1 VTDVVDVT
9 SEFTA
14 GWRSRQFRRVGDSMS
29 RSRRWQGAWRYLRS
43 PAVNI
48 PASVLVLVAF
58 FCFAGPYVLHLAGPN
73 AGVLAAKY
81 VSLPLGSPGHL
92 LGTDAAGNDIL
103 SRLLYGGRISLEV
116 GLGATAIG
124 FLVGS
129 TIGTVAGYLGGL
141 VDSVVMRCLDVFL
154 AFPALVL
161 ALAIATFLGPNE
173 RDVIIA
179 LSCFTIPAYSRL
191 SRATVLRLRSR
202 DFVAASRSMGA
213 TSRHVM
219 MQHLAPNL
227 VPALMTYVFLQVGIA
242 MLTEAGLSYLG
253 VGIRLPAPS
262 WGNMIAAGQIELGTR
277 PDYVLIP
284 AACLFITVLSC
295 NMLANGLREIASS
308 EVS

>member
-1 VTDVVDVT
+1 MTDAAG
-9 SEFTA
+9 EFPMA
-14 GWRSRQFRRVGDSMS
+14 WRSRQFRRVEDAMRS
-29 RSRRWQGAWRYLRS
+29 SRRWQGAWRYLRS

-48 PASVLVLVAF
+48 PAGALVLVAF
-58 FCFAGPYVLHLAGPN
+58 MCFAGPLLFNLPGPN
-73 AGVLAAKY
+73 AGSLQQIMLPIGAK
-81 VSLPLGSPGHL
+81 GHL
-92 LGTDAAGNDIL
+92 LGTDADGNDII

-116 GLGATAIG
+116 GLGAAAIG
-124 FLVGS
+124 FVVGS
-129 TIGTVAGYLGGL
+129 TIGTVAGYLGGA
-141 VDSVVMRCLDVFL
+141 VDSIVMRCLDVLL
-154 AFPALVL
+154 AFPGIVL
-161 ALAIATFLGPNE
+161 ALAIATYLGPNE

-191 SRATVLRLRSR
+191 ARATVLRLRSR

-213 TSRHVM
+213 SSRHVM
-219 MQHLAPNL
+219 LQHLAPNL

-262 WGNMIAAGQIELGTR
+262 WGNMIAGGQNSLGTR
-277 PDYVLIP
+277 PDLVLIP

-295 NMLANGLREIASS
+295 NLLANGLREIASS